1 MNHVALTHS
10 PGPVLHRRCR
20 GRRFSFRPL
29 SLTDRHQGR
38 PTMVG
43 IRRSLYNLTAVC
55 CVLAGSLL
63 SLPGDG
69 QNGSS
74 ASSST
79 VSQFMLPHTEAGSFQ
94 ATTTRMD
101 DIIPSTPQVNVS
113 SIGQPDYLTT
123 TTLGYLNTTARVQ
136 TQTANNASSSNT
148 DPSLFLTPTTNL
160 LETNTFGLDDRKYD
174 NTTSWLTSSSEILA
188 TEISQSKETQG
199 TSAAPQPKSTTFTTM
214 GPAKNTIPITDHKA
228 FTEEN
233 TVDSTSA
240 PRTAVGEQVITIDTS
255 NTSRS
260 ITSEVASSTLLPH
273 KILSA
278 GTEQPAN
285 HEQNTSVFD
294 VGNNQD
300 LHSIPV
306 ASPIGK
312 DPLVIAVI
320 AIFVV
325 TVGILTLLGFLRY
338 RQRSSRLQFRR
349 LQDLPMDD
357 MMEDTP
363 LSLYSY

>member
-1 MNHVALTHS
+1 MNHVAVTHS
-10 PGPVLHRRCR
+10 PGPDLHRRCW
-20 GRRFSFRPL
+20 GHRFSFR
-29 SLTDRHQGR
+29 SLAPTDRHQGR

-43 IRRSLYNLTAVC
+43 IRRSPYHLTAVC
-55 CVLAGSLL
+55 CFLAGSLL

-79 VSQFMLPHTEAGSFQ
+79 VSQFTLPHPEAGSFQ
-94 ATTTRMD
+94 AMTTSMD
-101 DIIPSTPQVNVS
+101 DIITSTPQFNVS
-113 SIGQPDYLTT
+113 NTGQPDYLTT
-123 TTLGYLNTTARVQ
+123 TTLAYLNTTARVQ
-136 TQTANNASSSNT
+136 TQTANNASNSSTN
-148 DPSLFLTPTTNL
+148 PSIFLTPTTNVM
-160 LETNTFGLDDRKYD
+160 ETNTFDLDDRKYIS
-174 NTTSWLTSSSEILA
+174 TTSWLASSTEILT

-199 TSAAPQPKSTTFTTM
+199 ASATPQPKSTFITM
-214 GPAKNTIPITDHKA
+214 GPTKYTMLVTDHKA

-233 TVDSTSA
+233 TVGSTSA

-255 NTSRS
+255 STSRS
-260 ITSEVASSTLLPH
+260 ITSEVASSTVLPH

-285 HEQNTSVFD
+285 HEQKTSVFD

-300 LHSIPV
+300 LPSVPV

-320 AIFVV
+320 VIFVV